1 MIDILKLQSKIESST
16 TKLEGKPMFTFDFDR
31 YYTETT
37 RDAKFTGIPIERLG
51 EFRMRFKGLKVRYRG
66 PRNTKLD
73 IKINQRGVLNRQS
86 NCLKANAT
94 NFSVYTTGL

>member
-1 MIDILKLQSKIESST
+1 
-16 TKLEGKPMFTFDFDR
+16 MFTFDFDK

-37 RDAKFTGIPIERLG
+37 REARFTAIPIHRLT

-66 PRNTKLD
+66 PRDTKLD
-73 IKINQRGVLNRQS
+73 FGNKRGVLNRQS

-94 NFSVYTTGL
+94 NFSVYITGM